1 MHLDGLGERVEGEE
15 PGSIAGRCDPLIEYA
30 DSKLAVLLH
39 SQELNRRLNKGH
51 KSRGVAQAVNPGSM
65 NNPFGHSDSVPTGK
79 ASMRSTM
86 MSYFPPVWI
95 IKKIYGFTVGN
106 ILQAMLR
113 PTATG
118 AEAVYH
124 VTTSP
129 ALGKD
134 GGGLYW
140 DKAGPFT
147 YCGKPE
153 AECGRIPLVDQP
165 AAVVDDKLAGRLWT
179 RTKSAIG
186 EDHMQPLAVQD
197 GAPKKEPKKKKKD
210 EEPEFDEFDE

>member
-129 ALGKD
+129 ALGKYV
-134 GGGLYW
+134 GGVRRLADSYFMRAVKGW
-140 DKAGPFT
+140 W
-147 YCGKPE
+147 
-153 AECGRIPLVDQP
+153 GRRRAIAPP
-165 AAVVDDKLAGRLWT
+165 ACVLSDYMKQVYG
-179 RTKSAIG
+179 S
-186 EDHMQPLAVQD
+186 P
-197 GAPKKEPKKKKKD
+197 
-210 EEPEFDEFDE
+210 